1 MELAI
6 IGLPGSG
13 RSTLFEAV
21 TAGRGEAAGLPWRV
35 GVAHVPDP
43 RLHTLQG
50 LFHPRKTVPAEL
62 RFVDVSPQPREWRG
76 DILSNTGNVDAFILM
91 VRAFA
96 DERVPH
102 PEGSVDPHRDLA
114 ALEWELVFADLALLE
129 RRLERIEEQSHKVKP
144 LEREALL
151 KEQSLLSRL
160 RAGLEKE
167 MPLREQ
173 AVSHEE
179 ARLLQ
184 GFALLSSKPLLVVA
198 NIGEAELPRAAQVE
212 AGWRERYRRPGHQFI
227 ALSAKLEMELSQLPL
242 EEAAQFRA
250 ALGAPEP
257 AMSRLVPLVYDLLGL
272 VTFFTTASAEL
283 RAWPVPRDT
292 PAQRAAGRIHSD
304 MERGFIRAE
313 VVALADLVRVGGVAE
328 ARRHGLLRLEG
339 KPYPVQDGD
348 IITFLFN
355 V

>member
-62 RFVDVSPQPREWRG
+62 RFADVSPQPREWRG
-76 DILSNTGNVDAFILM
+76 DILANTGNVDAFILM

-102 PEGSVDPHRDLA
+102 PEGSVDPYRDLA

-167 MPLREQ
+167 VPLREQ

-184 GFALLSSKPLLVVA
+184 GFSLLSSKPLLVVA
-198 NIGEAELPRAAQVE
+198 NIGEADLPRSAQVE
-212 AGWRERYRRPGHQFI
+212 SAWRERYRRPGHQFI
-227 ALSAKLEMELSQLPL
+227 ALSARLEMELGQLPP
-242 EEAAQFRA
+242 EEAAQFRT
-250 ALGAPEP
+250 ALGVPEP